1 MLAGGEAGGGLGC
14 WVWTVVAGWTVVSG
28 WAVVSGWTVGS
39 GWKIEEMNE
48 AKGFSDC
55 CLLNISAAVV

>member
-1 MLAGGEAGGGLGC
+1 MLAGGGAGC
-14 WVWTVVAGWTVVSG
+14 WVVGCSVGWT
-28 WAVVSGWTVGS
+28 VVSGWTVGS

-55 CLLNISAAVV
+55 CL